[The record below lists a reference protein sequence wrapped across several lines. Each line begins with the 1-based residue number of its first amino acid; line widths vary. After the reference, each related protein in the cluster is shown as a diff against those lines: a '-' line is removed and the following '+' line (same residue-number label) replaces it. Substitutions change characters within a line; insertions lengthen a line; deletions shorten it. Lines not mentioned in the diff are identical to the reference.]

1 MHQVEPVTDETASV
15 AEWRFDQL
23 LTVGVDPA
31 LAACLAS
38 DFRWDLHAL
47 IDLIERGCPP
57 GLAARILRP
66 DDAEDACER

>member
-1 MHQVEPVTDETASV
+1 MAAV

-23 LTVGVDPA
+23 LTAGVDPA
-31 LAACLAS
+31 RAACLAA

-66 DDAEDACER
+66 DDAEDACET

>member
-1 MHQVEPVTDETASV
+1 MHQVEPVTDETAAV
-15 AEWRFDQL
+15 VEWRFDQL
-23 LTVGVDPA
+23 LTAGVDPA
-31 LAACLAS
+31 MAACLAA

-66 DDAEDACER
+66 DDAEDACET

>member
-1 MHQVEPVTDETASV
+1 MHQVEHVTDETAAV

-23 LTVGVDPA
+23 LTAGVDPA
-31 LAACLAS
+31 MAACLAA

-47 IDLIERGCPP
+47 VYLIERGCPP

-66 DDAEDACER
+66 DDAEDACET